1 MSEEQTGTDIAVQPR
16 RAVQRAPLQADGS
29 GVFPIVPRDLE
40 QAIRYAR
47 GLADSGIVPDAFRIK
62 EGEFKGNVDVS
73 LVAMGVLKVLEIGLP
88 PQTGLAFLLPLNGR
102 FTVWGDGAWALIQR
116 SGQIASHTVEWHFPE
131 GFDKDTTPLDKWP
144 VEISCTVRLW
154 RVGQKEPYIGKFS
167 VGDAKRANLWNN
179 ARKQPWILYPERML
193 FNRAR
198 AFPQRD
204 GFADALFGLS
214 IAEEVMD
221 SMAEPKR
228 LTVDNSALDDDLPA
242 LPTHTTDG
250 DPVQQ
255 SEAYVAGLAMIET
268 LSDLLEYQSLPNNQA
283 LMDRLRKDDDEAYNR
298 LVAANLQRYNEIEQA
313 AQSAEQDAAQSGDDE
328 EGNEP

>member
-1 MSEEQTGTDIAVQPR
+1 MTDEITTGTAVATQQKR
-16 RAVQRAPLQADGS
+16 SVARAPLAADGG

-47 GLADSGIVPDAFRIK
+47 GLAESGIVPDAFRIK
-62 EGEFKGNVDVS
+62 GGEYNGQVDVN

-102 FTVWGDGAWALIQR
+102 FSVWGDGAWALIQR
-116 SGQIASHTVEWHFPE
+116 AGQLASHTVEWHFPAN
-131 GFDKDTTPLDKWP
+131 FDKDTTPLDKWP

-242 LPTHTTDG
+242 LPRHTADG
-250 DPVQQ
+250 DPVQK
-255 SEAYVAGLAMIET
+255 SDAYIAGLAMVET
-268 LSDLLEYQSLPNNQA
+268 LTDLLEYQSLPNNQA
-283 LMDRLRKDDDEAYNR
+283 LMAQLRKDDDEAYNR
-298 LVAANLQRYNEIEQA
+298 LIAANAQRYSEIEEA
-313 AQSAEQDAAQSGDDE
+313 AQKAEQDAAQTNNAEEE
-328 EGNEP
+328 EG